1 MSLRR
6 DGGYRCDKCGADV
19 GNGGVQTCAV
29 ISTVQR
35 DDPVRPVVYHLC
47 REPRDGAPYGCE
59 GQTFGPA
66 TLANYA
72 ETRTT
77 A

>member
-1 MSLRR
+1 MTLPNGNYS
-6 DGGYRCDKCGADV
+6 CVKCGADV
-19 GNGGVQTCAV
+19 GNGGAQSCAV

-35 DDPVRPVVYHLC
+35 DNPILPVVYRLC

-66 TLANYA
+66 TLANYN
-72 ETRTT
+72 ETRP
-77 A
+77 